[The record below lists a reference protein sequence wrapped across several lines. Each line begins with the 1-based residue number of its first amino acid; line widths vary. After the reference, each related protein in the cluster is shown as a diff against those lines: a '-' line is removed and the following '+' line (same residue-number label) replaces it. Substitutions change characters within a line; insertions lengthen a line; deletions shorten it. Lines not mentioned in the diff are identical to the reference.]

1 MAQTMKHSRFLLI
14 SALVSALAACSSAPR
29 PVTGGD
35 EYQRTRYSQK
45 HDSIPTRLPDQT
57 QLQEPAPQIVP
68 KSRGGN
74 KDYKVFGKSYSVLPS
89 ADNYVKVGM
98 ASWYGKKFHGHKTS
112 NGEIYDMYGFSAAHK
127 TLPIPTY
134 ARVTNLA
141 NNKSVIVRINDRGPF
156 HHNRII
162 DLSYSAAFKLDM
174 LQQGTA
180 KVKVEAITATNIA
193 QFTGPNAKPAVAS
206 RPTPLAPI
214 SQSSSV
220 SIANKYIH
228 VLVTREKALAENTAK
243 GLKFLLQVP
252 VNLTQKNELYR
263 VQIGPID
270 SSSEVDSVLNN
281 LHQQGYPEAYP
292 TTALK

>member
-1 MAQTMKHSRFLLI
+1 MKHWQLLLI
-14 SALVSALAACSSAPR
+14 AASLASLAACSSK
-29 PVTGGD
+29 PVGGD
-35 EYQRTRYSQK
+35 EYQRTRYQQK
-45 HDSIPTRLPDQT
+45 HDSIPNRLPAQHE
-57 QLQEPAPQIVP
+57 LQEPAPQIVP

-74 KDYKVFGKSYSVLPS
+74 KDYVVFGKAYQVLPS
-89 ADNYVKVGM
+89 ADDYVKVGM

-174 LQQGTA
+174 LNQGTA
-180 KVKVEAITATNIA
+180 KVKVEAITASNIA
-193 QFTGPNAKPAVAS
+193 QFTSNADSEEMLAS
-206 RPTPLAPI
+206 RPTPLAPVEKE
-214 SQSSSV
+214 QTV
-220 SIANKYIH
+220 SMLNKYIH

-252 VNLTQKNELYR
+252 VNLTEKDALYR
-263 VQIGPID
+263 VQLGPIGD
-270 SSSEVDSVLNN
+270 NSDVDSLLAN

-292 TTALK
+292 TAVLK